1 METGA
6 RDGGGDGEGRVE
18 RRGRDKEVG
27 WRRQGEEEVEEND
40 KRRKWDVFAL
50 LA

>member
-6 RDGGGDGEGRVE
+6 RDGGGGEGEGRVE
-18 RRGRDKEVG
+18 RRGRDEVG
-27 WRRQGEEEVEEND
+27 WRRQGEEEVKEND
-40 KRRKWDVFAL
+40 KRRKWDAFML